1 MSIRSEKCRGI
12 PCSPHEIVESGYSP
26 SDSNFTGRLRI
37 VRTPLTHFDVRSRWE
52 CLQEEWSITYVNVR
66 NAVTIDDAGYRLS
79 VSRST
84 VYRLIQAKRLRTIH
98 IGSSVRIPIDAIEDL
113 IKESPSGRTE
123 MRAEV
128 SR

>member
-1 MSIRSEKCRGI
+1 M
-12 PCSPHEIVESGYSP
+12 
-26 SDSNFTGRLRI
+26 
-37 VRTPLTHFDVRSRWE
+37 
-52 CLQEEWSITYVNVR
+52 
-66 NAVTIDDAGYRLS
+66 DDAGYRLS